1 MINKVYCA
9 LFELKLDTGSADQSF
24 DTIMESANI
33 IAAYPDPLLGDVQFK
48 SASGTIAFRCGL
60 RRWGFTVG
68 KFAAKFNREKS
79 KMMKRGS
86 E

>member
-9 LFELKLDTGSADQSF
+9 LFELKLDTGSANHSF
-24 DTIMESANI
+24 DTIIESANII

-60 RRWGFTVG
+60 RR
-68 KFAAKFNREKS
+68 
-79 KMMKRGS
+79 
-86 E
+86 